1 MAKMDGNQGAD
12 SVAREWG
19 NLGLAAKAALALTST
34 YIALGLFT
42 VGAALPTLQA
52 SFAQSPQAGLLIQ
65 LIGSIAAPVFA
76 IASPVAGLLVARYGV
91 RTVYLGSLIAFLA
104 VGVAPAAAHSPLLI
118 LALRV
123 LMGVAMAGA
132 FTAGM
137 AGIAQLPERQRHA
150 MLGLSAFLGGAIAMF
165 AYQAVGILAAE
176 SWRLAFLV
184 GLVLAPAGVLA
195 LSLPGNGNA
204 GQASPD
210 EPDRPRAT
218 TRVPMALL
226 IIAIVIG
233 WTMVAGS
240 IYSPFYLTS
249 IGITDPAKIG
259 LLLAGLALGSLAGS
273 GTYGFFQRRL
283 GTSGTTTAGMLLCV
297 TGCATLALGS
307 GEAPVAIGLGL
318 VGMGLGA
325 AGTAIYALALEAIG
339 PGGNSGTATGMI
351 SLALYLPQILFP
363 VAAGVLA
370 ASFGQAVVY
379 AAMAVLL
386 VAGVSLLL
394 GWARQA
400 RFRAAG

>member
-1 MAKMDGNQGAD
+1 MAKMVGDQGGDG
-12 SVAREWG
+12 VAREWA

-42 VGAALPTLQA
+42 IGAALPTLQA

-65 LIGSIAAPVFA
+65 LIGSIAAPAFA
-76 IASPVAGLLVARYGV
+76 IASPLAGFLVARYGIKA
-91 RTVYLGSLIAFLA
+91 VYLASLIAFLA
-104 VGVAPAAAHSPLLI
+104 VGVAPAASNSLLLI
-118 LALRV
+118 LVARV
-123 LMGVAMAGA
+123 LMGVAVAGA

-137 AGIAQLPERQRHA
+137 VGIALLPERQRHA

-195 LSLPGNGNA
+195 LFLPDSGKIGDA
-204 GQASPD
+204 GPGDAAKPTA
-210 EPDRPRAT
+210 PAH
-218 TRVPMALL
+218 VPSVLL
-226 IIAIVIG
+226 IIAAIIG

-240 IYSPFYLTS
+240 IYSPFYLAS
-249 IGITDPAKIG
+249 LGITDPARVG
-259 LLLAGLALGSLAGS
+259 SLLSGLAFGSLAGS
-273 GTYGFFQRRL
+273 GSYGFLQKRL
-283 GTSGTTTAGMLLCV
+283 GTSGVMTAGLVLCAA
-297 TGCATLALGS
+297 GCGTLSFGGGQAS
-307 GEAPVAIGLGL
+307 AMVGLGII
-318 VGMGLGA
+318 GIGLGA
-325 AGTAIYALALEAIG
+325 AGTAIYALALETIG
-339 PGGNSGTATGMI
+339 TGGNSGAATGMI
-351 SLALYLPQILFP
+351 SLALYLPQVAFP
-363 VAAGVLA
+363 LAAGVLA

-386 VAGVSLLL
+386 VAAVSLLL